1 MKAMAYQTLYR
12 EWRPARFSEVS
23 GQSHIKHTLN
33 NMLERARVPH
43 ALLFTGPRGTGKTT
57 MAKIMARALN
67 CQLGVTA
74 EPCLTCPACVAIAT
88 GASLDVVE
96 IDAASNR
103 GIDEIRELREHVKF
117 APVDLR
123 TKVYIIDEVHM
134 LTTEAFNALL
144 KTLEEPPRH
153 VVFILATTEPHKLPA
168 TIVSRCQRF
177 DFRRLATS
185 AVVARLTQVASAN
198 GVNLS
203 AAAAHEI
210 AQHASGSM
218 RDALGLYEQ
227 CAAFVDGEIDAD
239 AVLAV
244 TGAVPGT
251 VYVELLTALA
261 EGNLA
266 FCLQQ
271 IHSELSGG
279 RETGQYLTSYITV
292 LRQLLLAA
300 HSPRIFAESG
310 YESEQREAFSLLA
323 QKLTPYL
330 AVLIDIALQTEND
343 MRYGGHPRLHVEL
356 MLVKQCQ
363 AMHAVGQ
370 TQLLG
375 TLPQVEVPGVE
386 VPGVEVPGVEV
397 PRAEVP
403 RVDAPRVDAP
413 RVDVPKAEISPL
425 LKAWPEVQRLVKQK
439 APLTGATMGAVSP
452 LRLEGDTVVLQM
464 NVANVHTFKRL
475 SQPADLG
482 HIAKAFAQ
490 VLGRAVEVKLIM
502 PDGSGTCASATSASE
517 NRVQQAIEI
526 FEGTIVKTN
535 E

>member
-1 MKAMAYQTLYR
+1 MAYQTLYR

-185 AVVARLTQVASAN
+185 DVVARLTQVASAN

-300 HSPRIFAESG
+300 HSPRIFAESS
-310 YESEQREAFSLLA
+310 YESDQREAFSLLA
-323 QKLTPYL
+323 QKLTPHL

-370 TQLLG
+370 PQHPVS
-375 TLPQVEVPGVE
+375 LPQVEIPR
-386 VPGVEVPGVEV
+386 VEV

-403 RVDAPRVDAP
+403 RIE
-413 RVDVPKAEISPL
+413 VPKAEISQL

-439 APLTGATMGAVSP
+439 APLTGATMGAISP

-464 NVANVHTFKRL
+464 NEANAHTFKRL

-517 NRVQQAIEI
+517 NCVQQAIEI
-526 FEGTIVKTN
+526 FEGTIVKTK

>member
-1 MKAMAYQTLYR
+1 MAYQTLYR

-23 GQSHIKHTLN
+23 GQDHIKHTLS
-33 NMLERARVPH
+33 NMLQRSRVPH

-67 CQLGVTA
+67 CRQGVTA
-74 EPCLTCPACVAIAT
+74 EPCLVCPACLAIAT

-144 KTLEEPPRH
+144 KTLEEPPPH
-153 VVFILATTEPHKLPA
+153 VVFVLATTEPHKLPA
-168 TIVSRCQRF
+168 TIISRCQRF

-185 AVVARLTQVASAN
+185 AVVARLTQVATAN
-198 GVNLS
+198 GVKLTAS
-203 AAAAHEI
+203 AAHEI

-239 AVLAV
+239 AVRAV
-244 TGAVPGT
+244 TGTVPLAV
-251 VYVELLTALA
+251 YIELLEALA
-261 EGNLA
+261 AGDLA
-266 FCLQQ
+266 SCLEQLDR
-271 IHSELSGG
+271 ELTGG
-279 RETGQYLTSYITV
+279 RETGQYLTSFIAV

-300 HSPRIFAESG
+300 HSPRTFAESG
-310 YESEQREAFSLLA
+310 YEVEQREAFSRLTP
-323 QKLTPYL
+323 KLTPHL
-330 AVLIDIALQTEND
+330 AGLIDVALQTEND
-343 MRYGGHPRLHVEL
+343 MRYGGHPRLHLEL
-356 MLVKQCQ
+356 MLVKQWQ
-363 AMHAVGQ
+363 AMHPLGQ
-370 TQLLG
+370 AQPSAP
-375 TLPQVEVPGVE
+375 LPKAHTALADTPRALTKTDAPKADRVEIQADA
-386 VPGVEVPGVEV
+386 
-397 PRAEVP
+397 PRAE
-403 RVDAPRVDAP
+403 
-413 RVDVPKAEISPL
+413 ISQL

-464 NVANVHTFKRL
+464 NEANVHTFKRL
-475 SQPADLG
+475 SQPVDLG
-482 HIAKAFAQ
+482 HIAKAFSQ
-490 VLGRAVEVKLIM
+490 VLGRAVEIKLIM
-502 PDGSGTCASATSASE
+502 PDGSGASVSSPHAGES
-517 NRVQQAIEI
+517 RVQQVIEI
-526 FEGTIVKTN
+526 FDGTVVKTK

>member
-1 MKAMAYQTLYR
+1 MAYQTLYR

-23 GQSHIKHTLN
+23 GQDHIKHTLS
-33 NMLERARVPH
+33 NMLQRSRVPH

-67 CQLGVTA
+67 CQQGVTA
-74 EPCLTCPACVAIAT
+74 EPCLVCPACLAIAT

-103 GIDEIRELREHVKF
+103 GIDEIRDLREHVKF

-144 KTLEEPPRH
+144 KTLEEPPPH
-153 VVFILATTEPHKLPA
+153 VVFVLATTEPHKLPA
-168 TIVSRCQRF
+168 TIISRCQRF

-185 AVVARLTQVASAN
+185 AVAARLTQVATAN
-198 GVNLS
+198 GVKLTAS
-203 AAAAHEI
+203 AAHEI

-239 AVLAV
+239 AVRAV
-244 TGAVPGT
+244 TGTVPLAV
-251 VYVELLTALA
+251 YIELLGALA
-261 EGNLA
+261 AGDLA
-266 FCLQQ
+266 SCLEQLDR
-271 IHSELSGG
+271 ELTGG
-279 RETGQYLTSYITV
+279 RETGQYLASFIAV

-300 HSPRIFAESG
+300 HSPRTFTESG
-310 YESEQREAFSLLA
+310 YEGEQREAFSRLTP
-323 QKLTPYL
+323 KLTPHL
-330 AVLIDIALQTEND
+330 AGLIDIALQTEND
-343 MRYGGHPRLHVEL
+343 MRYGGHPRLHLEL
-356 MLVKQCQ
+356 MLVKQWQ
-363 AMHAVGQ
+363 AMHPLQQAQ
-370 TQLLG
+370 PSAP
-375 TLPQVEVPGVE
+375 LPKAPTAFADTSRALPKTDVPKADRVEIQ
-386 VPGVEVPGVEV
+386 
-397 PRAEVP
+397 A
-403 RVDAPRVDAP
+403 DA
-413 RVDVPKAEISPL
+413 PKAEISQL

-464 NVANVHTFKRL
+464 NEANVHTFKRL
-475 SQPADLG
+475 SQPVDLG
-482 HIAKAFAQ
+482 HIAKAFSQ
-490 VLGRAVEVKLIM
+490 VLGRAVEIKLIM
-502 PDGSGTCASATSASE
+502 PNRSGTSVSSPNASE
-517 NRVQQAIEI
+517 SRLQQVIEI
-526 FEGTIVKTN
+526 FDGTIVKTK